1 MNKAPSLQ
9 WYPDKWLA
17 DTRRLSWKAKGLY
30 FDLLNVIWMQ
40 FQQSCSIPD
49 DEQFISKELGCSI
62 DEWREARAEIMI
74 EHRPLMELKSNRLFS
89 NGLLKEYAKQQLRR
103 EHLAENGRKGGR
115 PKSKRL
121 FSEKPNESRTK
132 AEKSLP
138 SPSSSPTPSPSSK
151 EKSSPSGQ
159 SESDFWDKIKA
170 LYTWVNVDQE
180 RAKMQAWL
188 LTERGKRRKITKGF
202 VINWLNKID
211 KPMDGQGQQQQGM
224 SSKAQYEKSLN
235 ECLLA
240 LDSAD
245 DISHCLSI
253 LRTKYTPV
261 NGQNPVQDAYE
272 IHKKG
277 KQHGQ

>member
-30 FDLLNVIWMQ
+30 FELLNVIWMQ

-62 DEWREARAEIMI
+62 EEWQEARAEIMI

-138 SPSSSPTPSPSSK
+138 SPSPSSSPTPTLVNRIESNRVVEVNSSEDVFNPEIDPVSLALTLTDEIGTTGEFFK
-151 EKSSPSGQ
+151 
-159 SESDFWDKIKA
+159 KA
-170 LYTWVNVDQE
+170 LIALGDREFREVCDMFRSE
-180 RAKMQAWL
+180 RAAGEEVRNKGAV
-188 LTERGKRRKITKGF
+188 LTAKLKKFME
-202 VINWLNKID
+202 
-211 KPMDGQGQQQQGM
+211 
-224 SSKAQYEKSLN
+224 AKS
-235 ECLLA
+235 E
-240 LDSAD
+240 
-245 DISHCLSI
+245 
-253 LRTKYTPV
+253 T
-261 NGQNPVQDAYE
+261 
-272 IHKKG
+272 HKQKG
-277 KQHGQ
+277 KQ